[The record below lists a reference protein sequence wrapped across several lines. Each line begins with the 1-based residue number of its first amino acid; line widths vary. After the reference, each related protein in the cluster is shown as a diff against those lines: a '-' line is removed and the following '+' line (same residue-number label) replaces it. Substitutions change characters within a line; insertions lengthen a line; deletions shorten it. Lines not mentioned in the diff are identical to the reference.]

1 LANYL
6 FDHGV
11 INLPK
16 KKNDGTINS
25 RLCWNPGTPRGIRE
39 LIAASNSLYLKREQM
54 FLWSHNN
61 DTVQYSGWTECS
73 ASPNAE
79 KNNMIDAIVIELPLS
94 EQRGGK
100 HNSNME
106 DLEND
111 MLLDLKE
118 TLQGFAHL
126 NFPVLLLKQTR
137 GMKERE
143 CALVWEGKVC
153 DEGYSKEFVSVEII
167 FNDGSCLAKAKGED
181 EVRFHD
187 SNSGYC
193 PQVPII
199 EGEGEHPMTE

>member
-1 LANYL
+1 
-6 FDHGV
+6 
-11 INLPK
+11 
-16 KKNDGTINS
+16 
-25 RLCWNPGTPRGIRE
+25 
-39 LIAASNSLYLKREQM
+39 M

-79 KNNMIDAIVIELPLS
+79 DKNMIDAIIIELPLS
-94 EQRGGK
+94 EQRDGK
-100 HNSNME
+100 NNSDLE
-106 DLEND
+106 DLEDLEDD

-143 CALVWEGKVC
+143 CALLWEGKAC
-153 DEGYSKEFVSVEII
+153 DEGYSKEFVSVEFI

-193 PQVPII
+193 RGANYYRKGWTSNDGINPPPSQFECLVLCFLGLLKHNETITI
-199 EGEGEHPMTE
+199 MVRTNH